1 MLGAESMTIVDG
13 NNLLWALHE
22 RFEERE
28 IATEVEL
35 CRVLGRFFAATAE
48 DGQVV
53 FDGGGPASK
62 GDFDSV
68 TNVEVVFAGFHKDSD
83 SIIEEKIKANTAP
96 RRLTVVSSDRRL
108 RKAAALRKATAIKSE
123 DFWAEVQK
131 ELRRRKPQKK
141 EPMEKNEGLTE
152 SETEHWMDLFGLDE

>member
-1 MLGAESMTIVDG
+1 MTIVDG

-28 IATEVEL
+28 ITTEIDL
-35 CRVLGRFFAATAE
+35 CRVLGRYFAMTAE

-53 FDGGGPASK
+53 FDGSGPARR
-62 GDFDSV
+62 GDFESL
-68 TNVEVVFAGFHKDSD
+68 TNVEVIFSGFHKDSD

-108 RKAAALRKATAIKSE
+108 RKAAAMRKATAIKSE
-123 DFWAEVQK
+123 DFWEMVHK
-131 ELRRRKPQKK
+131 ELQRKKPRKK
-141 EPMEKNEGLTE
+141 EPQAKREGLSE
-152 SETEHWMDLFGLDE
+152 SETEQWMDLFDIDE

>member
-1 MLGAESMTIVDG
+1 MTIVDG

-28 IATEVEL
+28 ITTEIDL
-35 CRVLGRFFAATAE
+35 CRVLSRYFTLMAE
-48 DGQVV
+48 DAQVV
-53 FDGGGPASK
+53 FDGAGPARK

-68 TNVEVVFAGFHKDSD
+68 ANIEIIFAGFHTDSD

-108 RKAAALRKATAIKSE
+108 RKAAATRKATAVKSE
-123 DFWAEVQK
+123 DFWEQVQN
-131 ELRRRKPQKK
+131 ELRRRKPRKK
-141 EPMEKNEGLTE
+141 EPQAKREGLTE
-152 SETEHWMDLFGLDE
+152 GETQQWMDLFGLDE